1 MSLLRL
7 YDIGKRFGEVTVLRG
22 IDLELPRGELLAL
35 IGENGAGK
43 STLMNI
49 VGGLLPPTE
58 GRLVLDGQP
67 YLPTSPRDALD
78 AGIAFIHQELNL
90 FPNLTVAENLLLPS
104 FPTRSFL
111 GLSVVDRAAVRQRAT
126 ALLAEVGLNVSPDL
140 PLERLTPAQRQLVE
154 IAKALS
160 SKPRIIIFDEPT
172 TSLTRHEV
180 TALFTLIDRLR
191 AEGIAMIYIS
201 HNLEDVIQ
209 LADQIFVL
217 RDGVGV
223 HTIRRTEGYDLAELV
238 RKMVGRSLDRFFPA
252 RNTRVGTETVLE
264 VEGLTAGQRVQ
275 GVSFSVR
282 RGEVVGF
289 YGLVGAGR
297 TETARLVYGLDAF
310 DSGAIG
316 WQGEWLTSVHPAD
329 WVDRGLGFLTED
341 RREEGILPSHNIREN
356 IALASYREFA
366 HSPVGPIRRQRL
378 ADRAATFAAATR
390 VKYNNLNEQP
400 VATLSGGNQQKVIL
414 ARWLMT
420 EPTLLIL
427 DEPSRGIDIGAKHE
441 IYTLINELVTRGASV
456 LLISSEIEELLGMCD
471 RILVMSAG
479 RLTTEYSRKQF
490 DREAILS
497 AALHRQTDPV

>member
-1 MSLLRL
+1 MSLLCL
-7 YDIGKRFGEVTVLRG
+7 HDIRKRFGEVTVLRG
-22 IDLELPRGELLAL
+22 IDLMLERGELLGL

-58 GRLVLDGQP
+58 GRLLLDDQP
-67 YLPTSPRDALD
+67 YAPTSARSALA
-78 AGIAFIHQELNL
+78 AGIALIHQELNL
-90 FPNLTVAENLLLPS
+90 FPNLTVAENLLLQS

-111 GLSVVDRAAVRQRAT
+111 GLPVVDRAVARQRAG
-126 ALLAEVGLNVSPDL
+126 ALLAEVGLDISPDL
-140 PLERLTPAQRQLVE
+140 PLERLTPAQRQLIE

-201 HNLEDVIQ
+201 HNLEDVIR
-209 LADQIFVL
+209 LADQILVL

-223 HTIRRTEGYDLAELV
+223 HTVRRTEGYDLTELV
-238 RKMVGRSLDRFFPA
+238 RKMVGRPLDRFFPA
-252 RNTRVGTETVLE
+252 RDIQVGTESVLE

-282 RGEVVGF
+282 RAEVVGF

-297 TETARLVYGLDAF
+297 TETARLIYGLDAS
-310 DSGAIG
+310 DSGAIY
-316 WQGEWLTSVHPAD
+316 WRGERLTSVRPAG
-329 WVDRGLGFLTED
+329 WIDRGLGFLTED
-341 RREEGILPSHNIREN
+341 RREEGVLLSHSIREN

-366 HSPVGPIRRQRL
+366 RPPVGHIQQERL
-378 ADRAATFAAATR
+378 AERSAALAAATH
-390 VKYNNLNEQP
+390 VKYNDLSEQS
-400 VATLSGGNQQKVIL
+400 VATLSGGNQQKVVL
-414 ARWLMT
+414 ARWLMI
-420 EPTLLIL
+420 EPNLLIL
-427 DEPSRGIDIGAKHE
+427 DEPTKGIDVGAKYE
-441 IYTLINELVTRGASV
+441 IYTLINALVARDAAV

-479 RLTTEYSRKQF
+479 RLVAEFTRDRF
-490 DREAILS
+490 DREAILA
-497 AALHRQTDPV
+497 AALHHQTDAV